1 MVKSVAEVRL
11 GCSLSVVGIMVEV
24 HFGCGRMVWSLS
36 VVGHVA
42 VVHLV
47 HW

>member
-11 GCSLSVVGIMVEV
+11 GCSLSVVGNVVEV
-24 HFGCGRMVWSLS
+24 HFGCGRVVGSLS
-36 VVGHVA
+36 VVRHVA